1 MQTTKPLILI
11 TNDDSIVAPGIR
23 NLVEAARKFGEVV
36 VVAPDSPQ
44 SAKGHAITINE
55 ILRIQKVDVFEG
67 IESYTCSGTP
77 VDCVK
82 MAKHTVLKGRTIDLC
97 ISGINHGSNAS
108 VNIMYSGT
116 MSAAMEAA
124 MEGIKAI
131 GFSLCDFSFEADFTA
146 TRHYA
151 SQMIAWALENNMDE
165 CKLLNVNIPK
175 LPLSEIKG
183 VKVCRQAEA
192 KWSEDFLENTDPTGK
207 KYYWLTGKF
216 NCDDRAHDTDIWA
229 LDNGYISIV
238 PCHHDLT
245 QHKALNYYK
254 TLEINILS

>member
-1 MQTTKPLILI
+1 MQKRPLILI

-23 NLVEAARKFGEVV
+23 NLVEAAKQFGEVV

-44 SAKGHAITINE
+44 SAKGHAITISQ
-55 ILRIQKVDVFEG
+55 ILRINKVDVFDG
-67 IESYTCSGTP
+67 VESYTCSGTP

-82 MAKHTVLKGRTIDLC
+82 MAKHTVLKGRMIDLC

-131 GFSLCDFSFEADFTA
+131 GFSLCDFSFEADFSA
-146 TRHYA
+146 TQHFA
-151 SQMIAWALENNMDE
+151 KQFIDWALNHDMNDS
-165 CKLLNVNIPK
+165 KLLNVNIPK
-175 LPLSEIKG
+175 LPLAEIKG

-192 KWSEDFLENTDPTGK
+192 HWKEEFIEGIDPTGK
-207 KYYWLTGKF
+207 PYYWLTGKF
-216 NCDDRAHDTDIWA
+216 HCDDKDTDTDIWA
-229 LDNGYISIV
+229 LENGYVSVV
-238 PCHHDLT
+238 PCQYDLT
-245 QHKALNYYK
+245 NYNAIKYYK
-254 TLEINILS
+254 NLEINIL